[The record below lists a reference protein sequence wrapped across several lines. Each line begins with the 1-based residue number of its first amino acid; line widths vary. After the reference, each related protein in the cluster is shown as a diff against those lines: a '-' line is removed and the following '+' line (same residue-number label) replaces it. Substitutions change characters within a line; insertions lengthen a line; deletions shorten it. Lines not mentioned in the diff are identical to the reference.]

1 MPAAAGAKLPPTFFG
16 TMANGA
22 LDDPAVLD
30 AEGALMARDG
40 LGTIRLPV
48 EWAMLQP
55 EAGAPPDLT
64 SLDARIAAAARH
76 RLDVLPIVLRTP
88 PWAATDPLH
97 AASAPRRVDD
107 YTAFLRV
114 LIARYGG
121 QGSFWAERPDLP
133 RMPIR
138 AWQIYNE
145 PNLENNWSAQP
156 FARPYTRVL
165 CGAYKAIHAA
175 DPAAK
180 VVMAG
185 LPNDSWR
192 ALERLERAGVHGC
205 FDVAAVHPYSGR
217 PENSL
222 KITRLNRRVLDRHGD
237 RRKPLWITELTWP
250 SALGKTKNIR
260 GWETTA
266 AGQAKRLR
274 AGYRLY
280 IRNARRLRLQRIY
293 WYTWATRD
301 GGSPSSFE
309 WSGLRRVGADG
320 QITDKP
326 AMRALRD
333 VIRRQG

>member
-1 MPAAAGAKLPPTFFG
+1 MPAAAAAKLPPTFFG

-30 AEGALMARDG
+30 AQGALMARDG

-48 EWAMLQP
+48 EWAVLQP
-55 EAGAPPDLT
+55 SAGAPPDLT
-64 SLDARIAAAARH
+64 SLDARIAAAAKH
-76 RLDVLPIVLRTP
+76 RLDVLPVVLRTP
-88 PWAATDPLH
+88 PWAATHPFH
-97 AASAPRRVDD
+97 PSPAPRRVED
-107 YTAFLRV
+107 YTAFLRA
-114 LIARYGG
+114 LIARYGS
-121 QGSFWAERPDLP
+121 QGSFWAGRPDLP
-133 RMPIR
+133 RVPIR
-138 AWQIYNE
+138 AWQVYNE

-156 FARPYTRVL
+156 FARPYARVL
-165 CGAYKAIHAA
+165 CAAHRAIHTA
-175 DPAAK
+175 DPTAK

-237 RRKPLWITELTWP
+237 RGKPIWITELTWA
-250 SALGKTKNIR
+250 SALGKTRNIE
-260 GWETTA
+260 GWETTT
-266 AGQAKRLR
+266 AGQAQRLR
-274 AGYRLY
+274 AAYRLY

-301 GGSPSSFE
+301 RGSPSSFE
-309 WSGLRRVGADG
+309 WAGLRRVGRDG
-320 QITDKP
+320 RISDKP
-326 AMRALRD
+326 AMRALRA
-333 VIRRQG
+333 VIRRHR